1 MKCLQLLFWMLLAT
15 LPGCDGVRAETFV
28 DLELVIAVDVSRSVD
43 EGEAHLQRQGYV
55 TAFRDP
61 EVHNAIRSGMLRRIA
76 VGYLE
81 WAGPGHRKIISDW
94 FLITDAESAEK
105 FAHMLGQGVPS
116 SATRTAIS
124 GAIDFGLAWFDG
136 NGFEG
141 TRRVIDISGDGPN
154 NDGTLVTAARDKA
167 VAAGAIVNG
176 LPILDDGGGGFYT
189 SYNIPDLDLY
199 YRDCVIGGP
208 GSFIEVAANFKDFA
222 RAIRRKLIL
231 EIAGKGTE
239 QRPAFIPA
247 QAGTK
252 ARASPPC
259 DIGERL
265 RNDRDDF

>member
-1 MKCLQLLFWMLLAT
+1 MKRLQLLFWMLLAT
-15 LPGCDGVRAETFV
+15 QPGCDGVRAETFV

-76 VGYLE
+76 VSYVE
-81 WAGPGHRKIISDW
+81 WAGASHRKIISDW
-94 FLITDAESAEK
+94 FVITDAESAEK
-105 FAHMLGQGVPS
+105 FAQMLGQDVRS
-116 SATRTAIS
+116 SATRTSIS

-154 NDGTLVTAARDKA
+154 NGGTLVTTARDKA
-167 VAAGAIVNG
+167 IAAGVIVNG
-176 LPILDDGGGGFYT
+176 LPILDDGGGFYT

-231 EIAGKGTE
+231 EIADKGRE
-239 QRPAFIPA
+239 QRPGFIPA
-247 QAGTK
+247 QARTK
-252 ARASPPC
+252 ARVSPPC